1 MEERVPGKWRKFSPE
16 FKEKALER
24 MEGCSN
30 VTALAK
36 ELGIRRK
43 WLYAWREAKKSALAA
58 VRIPT
63 EAEADSRDGKIV
75 ALEKQVAELQR
86 SLGQKCLEIDFFGK
100 ALRRIEETRRSSREF
115 GGNTSTPKSGAWCG
129 RKAN

>member
-1 MEERVPGKWRKFSPE
+1 MEERVPRKWRKFSPE

-24 MEGCSN
+24 MDGCSN
-30 VTALAK
+30 VAALAR
-36 ELGIRRK
+36 ELVIRRK
-43 WLYAWREAKKSALAA
+43 WLYAWREAKKLALAA
-58 VRIPT
+58 VQLPT
-63 EAEADSRDGKIV
+63 AAEADSRDGKIV

-100 ALRRIEETRRSSREF
+100 ALRRIEETRRSSRES